1 MCQYPQ
7 VQKYPRGQNVLITP
21 SCIILSKLYDYLDDI
36 MNVTDVDLDKI
47 LAYKINVEIVPY
59 IMYYTKPQTVK
70 KHCVLVLM
78 QQIVS
83 IIFYPNEN

>member
-1 MCQYPQ
+1 
-7 VQKYPRGQNVLITP
+7 
-21 SCIILSKLYDYLDDI
+21 

-59 IMYYTKPQTVK
+59 IMYYTKPQMVK

-83 IIFYPNEN
+83 IIFHPNEN